1 MKAITQIAP
10 DILQLRL
17 PLPFR
22 LNHIY
27 SYLIRDHDQWVVV
40 DCGLN
45 TSLTRSV
52 WQEAFTELNL
62 TPDQISRI
70 IVTHGHPDHFG
81 LAGWMQ
87 SLSGAP
93 VLVSA
98 DESQQINETW
108 RNLPN
113 MLDGMSRWYI
123 QHGLD
128 PKWANEVVVETE
140 RTAMRTNPLPINE
153 QIVPYET
160 DLMIGDRR
168 FRTIRGPGHSNG
180 QLMLHDVENK
190 LLLCGDHVLM
200 KITPHIGY
208 WPSLKVNPLQQFL
221 NSLQALASLDIEMAL
236 PGHRALIT
244 DWAGRSEEL
253 IQHHADR
260 LDVTADCVPVTGA
273 TAREVAQAVF
283 RLGDLNIHE
292 TRFAM
297 AETLS
302 HLELLVDR
310 GEISAERDTLTRYFP
325 I

>member
-1 MKAITQIAP
+1 MNAITQIAP

-22 LNHIY
+22 LDHIY

-45 TSLTRSV
+45 TTLARSV
-52 WQEAFTELNL
+52 WQEAFTELNI

-70 IVTHGHPDHFG
+70 VVTHAHPDHLG

-93 VLVSA
+93 VLISA
-98 DESQQINETW
+98 DEHQQINETW
-108 RNLPN
+108 RDLES
-113 MLDGMSRWYI
+113 MTTLMKAWYL
-123 QHGLD
+123 QHGLS
-128 PKWANEVVVETE
+128 PAWAEDVVVETG
-140 RTAMRTNPLPINE
+140 RTAQRTRPLPTNE
-153 QIVPYET
+153 QVVPYET
-160 DLMIGDRR
+160 ELAIGDRR

-180 QLMLHDVENK
+180 QLMLHDVDDK

-208 WPSLKVNPLQQFL
+208 WPSLTVNPLQQFL
-221 NSLQALASLDIEMAL
+221 NSLQALSHLDVRMAL

-253 IQHHADR
+253 IQHHAER
-260 LDVTADCVPVTGA
+260 LDVTANCVPVTGA
-273 TAREVAQAVF
+273 TAREIAQAVF

-310 GEISAERDTLTRYFP
+310 GAISAERDTLTRYFP
-325 I
+325 L